1 MNRETFYN
9 MLYYIYSD
17 HLIDS
22 VSHKNCLPLIELA
35 NQLCLFRLIS
45 LVEERIITELVQME
59 MHSDINA
66 IVLKLLEPSQMHNA
80 DQLSDFCLYQIAV
93 SYNEICHNNMK
104 LLRSLHP
111 ENQAYLNSNRW
122 PPVWFLKEHDYFE
135 RCVRE
140 REWNENPKSFKRHKM
155 NSGCFCFS
163 KSKTNR
169 SIQKGRHSSLY
180 LPITFKIT

>member
-1 MNRETFYN
+1 

-17 HLIDS
+17 HLIES

-45 LVEERIITELVQME
+45 LVEERVITELTMMSPSE
-59 MHSDINA
+59 SNA
-66 IVLKLLEPSQMHNA
+66 IVLRLLEPSQMHNA

-93 SYNEICHNNMK
+93 NYNEICHNNMK

-111 ENQAYLNSNRW
+111 ENQAYLNCHRW

-163 KSKTNR
+163 KSKPNR
-169 SIQKGRHSSLY
+169 SIHKGTRSSSY
-180 LPITFKIT
+180 LPISFKII

>member
-1 MNRETFYN
+1 

-17 HLIDS
+17 HLVDS
-22 VSHKNCLPLIELA
+22 LSHKNCLPLIELA
-35 NQLCLFRLIS
+35 NRFCLTRLIA
-45 LVEERIITELVQME
+45 LVEERVISELVQME

-66 IVLKLLEPSQMHNA
+66 IVLKLLEPAQIHNA
-80 DQLSDFCLYQIAV
+80 DQLSDFCLYQISV
-93 SYNEICHNNMK
+93 NYNDICHSNMK

-111 ENQAYLNSNRW
+111 ENQAYLNRNRW

-140 REWNENPKSFKRHKM
+140 REWSENPKSYKRRKT

-163 KSKTNR
+163 KSRNSRR
-169 SIQKGRHSSLY
+169 SLVKAHASSFPATTY
-180 LPITFKIT
+180 KIT